1 MTDRLEIASRVL
13 AWMVHEHN
21 SPDVAARESLYF
33 ADALLAAHEA
43 TAPKAEAL
51 PEDDECWGC
60 RRESAPIII
69 GDERFCVVCAASEI
83 INLRAAKQ
91 RYIDAMPPRLP
102 DDAPVME
109 WEVTIYERPCKGE
122 FWRGKPE
129 TMRYFAAVESGGD
142 YVRAE
147 GGWDRA
153 VAAADLPALKAAAT
167 AYSAAKGYRA
177 VFVEEGCKDA

>member
-1 MTDRLEIASRVL
+1 MDTRLEI

-33 ADALLAAHEA
+33 ADALLAAHAA
-43 TAPKAEAL
+43 TAKPA
-51 PEDDECWGC
+51 
-60 RRESAPIII
+60 
-69 GDERFCVVCAASEI
+69 
-83 INLRAAKQ
+83 
-91 RYIDAMPPRLP
+91 LP

-109 WEVTIYERPCKGE
+109 WEITIYERPCKGE

-177 VFVEEGCKDA
+177 VFTGEGAGDE

>member
-1 MTDRLEIASRVL
+1 MMMMMMDARLEIASRVL
-13 AWMVHEHN
+13 AWRVHEHN

-33 ADALLAAHEA
+33 ADALLAAHAA
-43 TAPKAEAL
+43 TAKPA
-51 PEDDECWGC
+51 
-60 RRESAPIII
+60 
-69 GDERFCVVCAASEI
+69 
-83 INLRAAKQ
+83 
-91 RYIDAMPPRLP
+91 LP

-109 WEVTIYERPCKGE
+109 WEITIYERPCKGE

-177 VFVEEGCKDA
+177 VFTGEGAGDE